1 MQGRF
6 YLLQKGKE
14 NTFSATYNFL
24 ESKPHNTNLVYLWAL
39 KIEKEV
45 LKNQQGVN

>member
-6 YLLQKGKE
+6 DLLQKAKE
-14 NTFSATYNFL
+14 DTFSDTYNCL
-24 ESKPHNTNLVYLWAL
+24 ESKRHNTNLVYLRAL

-45 LKNQQGVN
+45 LKN

>member
-14 NTFSATYNFL
+14 NTFSATYNCL
-24 ESKPHNTNLVYLWAL
+24 ESKRHNKNLVYLRAL

-45 LKNQQGVN
+45 LKN